1 MELKYIR
8 IQGRELSYIT
18 QKPKGIFSVCW
29 RMVNDGIMTEADA
42 NKFKNIDCWFKENL
56 PEPDPC
62 KNRQKVITYFKTD
75 TSKDMLK
82 MLQPVLGLLDKY
94 NHPYDIVY
102 TNFIGEIVYEDKWQ
116 VAVRVDG

>member
-1 MELKYIR
+1 MVSAVHNKHKKYNIHA
-8 IQGRELSYIT
+8 
-18 QKPKGIFSVCW
+18 K
-29 RMVNDGIMTEADA
+29 EADA

-62 KNRQKVITYFKTD
+62 KNRQKVITYFKTG